1 MRFSKQE
8 ESPLDR
14 LEREAND
21 DFLLLEE
28 LGPEYFGGS
37 HLLELHERVRLRL
50 AQFDR
55 LRRLN
60 TLVGATAAG
69 WMLLGVV
76 LVLVGW
82 ITPARVAFAVMGVSL
97 LGFLAGVWLLKWKF
111 ESRGELEFTL
121 RTIEEELRRR
131 AATKGRSAR
140 L

>member
-1 MRFSKQE
+1 MWFRKSE

-28 LGPEYFGGS
+28 LGPEHFCGS

-60 TLVGATAAG
+60 VLIGSTAAG
-69 WMLLGVV
+69 WMVLGIVLL
-76 LVLVGW
+76 LAGW
-82 ITPARVAFAVMGVSL
+82 PTAARVSFAVMGISL

-111 ESRGELEFTL
+111 ESRGELEFAL

-131 AATKGRSAR
+131 AALKGRSAR

>member
-1 MRFSKQE
+1 MLFRKSE

-28 LGPEYFGGS
+28 LGPEHFGGS

-55 LRRLN
+55 LQRLN
-60 TLVGATAAG
+60 TLIGATSAG
-69 WMLLGVV
+69 WLLLGVGCI
-76 LVLVGW
+76 LMGW
-82 ITPARVAFAVMGVSL
+82 VTPARVAFAVMGVSL

-111 ESRGELEFTL
+111 ESRGELEFAL

-131 AATKGRSAR
+131 AVIRGRSAR
-140 L
+140 M

>member
-1 MRFSKQE
+1 MWFRKSE

-28 LGPEYFGGS
+28 LGPELFGGS
-37 HLLELHERVRLRL
+37 HLLELHERVRLRM

-60 TLVGATAAG
+60 VLAGSSAAG
-69 WMLLGVV
+69 WFILGGILLMA
-76 LVLVGW
+76 GW
-82 ITPARVAFAVMGVSL
+82 PIPARVAFAVMGVSL
-97 LGFLAGVWLLKWKF
+97 LGFLAGAWLLKWKF
-111 ESRGELEFTL
+111 ESRGELEFAL

-131 AATKGRSAR
+131 AALKGRSAR

>member
-1 MRFSKQE
+1 M
-8 ESPLDR
+8 
-14 LEREAND
+14 
-21 DFLLLEE
+21 EE

-60 TLVGATAAG
+60 ALVGATAAG

-82 ITPARVAFAVMGVSL
+82 VTPARVVLPSWAFPA
-97 LGFLAGVWLLKWKF
+97 GFLAGVWLLKWKF
-111 ESRGELEFTL
+111 ESRGEWSSPCAPSKKNC
-121 RTIEEELRRR
+121 
-131 AATKGRSAR
+131 AAGHYQRPGAR

>member
-1 MRFSKQE
+1 MWFRKSE

-28 LGPEYFGGS
+28 LGPEHFGGS

-60 TLVGATAAG
+60 VLVGSTAAG
-69 WMLLGVV
+69 WLVLGVV
-76 LVLVGW
+76 LVLADW
-82 ITPARVAFAVMGVSL
+82 LTPARVAFAVMGVSL

-111 ESRGELEFTL
+111 ESRGELEFAL

-131 AATKGRSAR
+131 AALKGRSAR